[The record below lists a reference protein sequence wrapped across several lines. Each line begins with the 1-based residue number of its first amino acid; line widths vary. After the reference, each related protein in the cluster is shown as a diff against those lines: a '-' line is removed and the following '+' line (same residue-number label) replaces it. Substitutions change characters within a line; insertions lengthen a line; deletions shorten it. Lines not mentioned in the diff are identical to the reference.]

1 MSKSAPLFNRL
12 ALIGTG
18 LIGSSIARAARALGV
33 VDEIVATSRSAA
45 TRQRVVELGLADR
58 VAATAAEAAAGA
70 DLIMVC
76 VPIGACGA
84 VAREIG
90 PHLKPGAIVSDVGS
104 VKSAVVREM
113 APHLPAHVHFIPGHP
128 VAGTEDSGPDAGF
141 AELFVNRW
149 CILTPASDADQSAVA
164 RLAQFWKAFG
174 ANVEIM
180 SAEHHDLVLA
190 VTSHVPH
197 LIAYNIVGT
206 AFDLRHVTESEIL
219 KYSAGGFRDFT
230 RIAASD
236 PTMWR
241 DIFLNNKDAVLEVLG
256 RFNEDLATL
265 TRAIRHGDGDTLF
278 KIFTEHRAIRRGM
291 IQYNLDAPAPN
302 FRHPDAEAHTE
313 PPLPRPYAVSDDD

>member
-1 MSKSAPLFNRL
+1 MAPAPTFDRL
-12 ALIGTG
+12 ALIGVG
-18 LIGSSIARAARALGV
+18 LIGGSIARAARALGLV
-33 VDEIVATSRSAA
+33 RTITATARSEP
-45 TRQRVVELGLADR
+45 TRQRIRELRLADDVVDTSA
-58 VAATAAEAAAGA
+58 VAVAGA
-70 DLIMVC
+70 DLVIVC

-104 VKSAVVREM
+104 VKADVVREM
-113 APHLPAHVHFIPGHP
+113 APHLPAGVHFIPGHP

-141 AELFVNRW
+141 AELFINRW
-149 CILTPASDADQSAVA
+149 CILTPAKDADASAVE
-164 RLAQFWKAFG
+164 RLSQFWKAFG
-174 ANVEIM
+174 ASVEIM
-180 SAEHHDLVLA
+180 SPEHHDLVLA

-241 DIFLNNKDAVLEVLG
+241 DIFLHNRDAVLEVLG
-256 RFNEDLATL
+256 RFNEDLSTL
-265 TRAIRHGDGDTLF
+265 TRAVRNGDAETLYNTF
-278 KIFTEHRAIRRGM
+278 AERRAIRRGM
-291 IQYNLDAPAPN
+291 IQFNLDSPAPD
-302 FRHPDAEAHTE
+302 FRQPESKPKAD
-313 PPLPRPYAVSDDD
+313 PMPRPYAASNDN